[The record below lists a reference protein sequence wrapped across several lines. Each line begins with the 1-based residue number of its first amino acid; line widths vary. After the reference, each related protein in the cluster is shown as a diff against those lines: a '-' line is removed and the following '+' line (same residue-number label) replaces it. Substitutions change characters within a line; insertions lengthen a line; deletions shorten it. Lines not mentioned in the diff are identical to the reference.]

1 MIQKNR
7 KLKSYT
13 AEDIEKIVKM
23 NDKGFKAK
31 EIASIIGI
39 SDRSAATYI
48 AIVDNL
54 SNGLPISSDKH
65 TYCERAVKEFCEN
78 HGIEYRHV
86 SDEQKPD
93 RAPET
98 PTEAEPARDPNGASE
113 QLPGQMSVDDVMEF
127 QPLPPAA
134 GKQKEPDALRQARD
148 EMSRAIARFIEQV
161 MRYYMATI
169 ED

>member
-31 EIASIIGI
+31 EIASIIGV
-39 SDRSAATYI
+39 SERSAATYI

-54 SNGLPISSDKH
+54 SSGLPISSDKH
-65 TYCERAVKEFCEN
+65 TYCESAVKEFCEN

-86 SDEQKPD
+86 SDEQKPEQ
-93 RAPET
+93 APET
-98 PTEAEPARDPNGASE
+98 PTEAEPAQEPNGAGD
-113 QLPGQMSVDDVMEF
+113 QLPGQMSVEDVMEF
-127 QPLPPAA
+127 QPLPPAP
-134 GKQKEPDALRQARD
+134 GKWQEPDELRQARD
-148 EMSRAIARFIEQV
+148 KMSRAIGLFIWQV
-161 MRYYMATI
+161 VSYYMSSQ
-169 ED
+169 